1 MSEGRDTGLD
11 VDGQLGGDHVDV
23 LALILGPVDAQRRA
37 EMASHFLVCPHCRTE
52 YDDTIATVTEL
63 LPAVPE
69 VQPPLG
75 FDARVLA
82 RLRIEAP
89 QRPRSSR
96 RPWLIGVA
104 AALVALM
111 GAVGW
116 LSTRDAPTESADGV
130 SALETVNGGDRVGT
144 VSITEVDGRP
154 VMVVALVKAPDGV
167 AYHCLTTF
175 ADGTTSESDSWPEG
189 NRAWVVPLPTTTDS
203 QVRTVALV
211 VSGTNEVWSTASF
224 GDADS

>member
-1 MSEGRDTGLD
+1 MSERRDTGLGA
-11 VDGQLGGDHVDV
+11 DGQLEGDHVDV
-23 LALILGPVDAQRRA
+23 IALILGPIDALRRS
-37 EMASHFLVCPHCRTE
+37 EMASHLLVCPHCRTE

-63 LPAVPE
+63 LPAVPP

-89 QRPRSSR
+89 QLHRSQR
-96 RPWLIGVA
+96 RLWLVGIT
-104 AALVALM
+104 AALLVFVGAL
-111 GAVGW
+111 GW
-116 LSTRDAPTESADGV
+116 FSTRDAPSEPAGGV
-130 SALETVNGGDRVGT
+130 SALQLVDGGNRVGT
-144 VSITEVDGRP
+144 VSIGEVDGEP
-154 VMVVALVKAPDGV
+154 VMVVALVKAPAGV
-167 AYHCLTTF
+167 SYHCLTTF
-175 ADGTTSESDSWPEG
+175 ADGTTSESDPWPEG
-189 NRAWVVPLPTTTDS
+189 NGAWVVPLPTTTDS